1 MNLLNPPS
9 SPSVADPDPL
19 ASLLVELEAALALV
33 QQALSQRD
41 AAALEQHAGRVQL
54 LMGRAIAQG
63 QAQSRQGVLQPV
75 LRQRLAIAGGQMAA
89 QRELLGR
96 ATAALDRAIDV
107 LMPAPPIALYGQ
119 GGKTLRQRSS
129 GEGLTA

>member
-1 MNLLNPPS
+1 MLHHTTPL
-9 SPSVADPDPL
+9 ADPAADPL
-19 ASLLVELEAALALV
+19 AALLAELEAALALV

-41 AAALEQHAGRVQL
+41 ALALEQHAGRVQQ
-54 LMGRAIAQG
+54 LMSLAIAQG
-63 QAQSRQGVLQPV
+63 KAQSQQGVLQPA
-75 LRQRLAIAGGQMAA
+75 LRHRLAQAGAQMAA

-107 LMPAPPIALYGQ
+107 LMPAPTIGLYGQ
-119 GGKTLRQRSS
+119 AGKPLRQRSS